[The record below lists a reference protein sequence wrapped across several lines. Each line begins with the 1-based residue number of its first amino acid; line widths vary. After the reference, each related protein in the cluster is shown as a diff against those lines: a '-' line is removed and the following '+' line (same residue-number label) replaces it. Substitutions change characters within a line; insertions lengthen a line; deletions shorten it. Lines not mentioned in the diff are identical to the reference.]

1 MGWTETHRYYAALR
15 DVERALDRGHPLP
28 WRAGYEEIF
37 GDREGLLLALSRRW
51 RVLVEA
57 WDDGEPWPAS
67 IGELAGAHPGLVAA
81 LRRYGYVDTAL
92 AAGGAGCAPEPGPG
106 GEGATALPASPSPP
120 PRRAAA
126 RSPAP

>member
-57 WDDGEPWPAS
+57 WDDGEPWRAS
-67 IGELAGAHPGLVAA
+67 IGELARAHPGLVAA

-92 AAGGAGCAPEPGPG
+92 AAGAAGWAPGARAG
-106 GEGATALPASPSPP
+106 GGWATAPPAPPPP
-120 PRRAAA
+120 PRPGA
-126 RSPAP
+126 